1 MATAT
6 QALKLEVSIV
16 EALLSRNR
24 TSHGC
29 TIYHR
34 RLQMVLQCIRKC
46 NLLDFASRLKQ
57 QVHKN
62 SKKGRQ
68 QSTEE
73 KNEELEY
80 LTSTL
85 SDTFPELI
93 SRIEHAAKALF
104 AEIGRGFFLPYC
116 TVAAS
121 AIARIRILTLQMGQ
135 ESIIEMHKIGIDL
148 THCLQAYSVEE
159 DAVKQKSATTS
170 HFKLLAKSLGIA
182 WQRTPGIFG
191 EDNLTQSS
199 DTQEE
204 VKSPG
209 NPGENAIQDTP
220 VLPAQNDDKWL
231 QEDMGLHVGMD
242 RKNPVLA
249 AQSERV
255 DHNMEIMIDTK
266 TALSKKKKRKANNTN
281 SADLLQSKKSK
292 TKKKKDFFDELFGG

>member
-1 MATAT
+1 MSTTT

-16 EALLSRNR
+16 EALLSRNCS
-24 TSHGC
+24 SHGR

-46 NLLDFASRLKQ
+46 NLLDFASRLKRQ
-57 QVHKN
+57 LHEN
-62 SKKGRQ
+62 SKKDRER
-68 QSTEE
+68 STRE

-85 SDTFPELI
+85 SDTFPELV

-121 AIARIRILTLQMGQ
+121 AIARIRILILQMGQ

-148 THCLQAYSVEE
+148 SNCLQAYSVDE

-170 HFKLLAKSLGIA
+170 HFKLLAKSLGVVWESRQDIS
-182 WQRTPGIFG
+182 R

-199 DTQEE
+199 DTQELA
-204 VKSPG
+204 SPRA
-209 NPGENAIQDTP
+209 PGENAIQDTP
-220 VLPAQNDDKWL
+220 ALAVQIHDESFH
-231 QEDMGLHVGMD
+231 EDLGLHVGMD

-255 DHNMEIMIDTK
+255 DHNMEIMMDTK
-266 TALSKKKKRKANNTN
+266 LALSKKKKRKASNSNNATP
-281 SADLLQSKKSK
+281 LKSKKSK
-292 TKKKKDFFDELFGG
+292 TKKKDFFDELFGG